1 MRKEVSYESNASKSL
16 WALDEI
22 LSMYE
27 REIYDGQYPESV
39 SEKTKDLKKCLYEHL
54 YKGEPKGYDVGTQ
67 VHLTSIEY
75 KKVSK

>member
-27 REIYDGQYPESV
+27 REIYDGQY
-39 SEKTKDLKKCLYEHL
+39 EHL

-67 VHLTSIEY
+67 VHLTSVEY